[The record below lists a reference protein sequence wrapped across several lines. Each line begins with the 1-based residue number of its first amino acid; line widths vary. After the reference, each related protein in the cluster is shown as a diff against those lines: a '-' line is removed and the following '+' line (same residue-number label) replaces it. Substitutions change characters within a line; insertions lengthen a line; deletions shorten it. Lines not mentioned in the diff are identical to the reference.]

1 MLKNFMSNFVG
12 TYMTSLI
19 MPTMP
24 SESHLRKS
32 HFYLI
37 AFRDPNTAFAKVNI
51 SEEQKKV
58 LLETIRRKI

>member
-1 MLKNFMSNFVG
+1 ML
-12 TYMTSLI
+12 
-19 MPTMP
+19 TMP

-37 AFRDPNTAFAKVNI
+37 TFRDPNTAFAKVNI
-51 SEEQKKV
+51 SEEQKTV